1 MNARNLAQA
10 TLIAA
15 LFAAGAAAQAS
26 PMGEADLQYTQPM
39 QVQSTRSFAA
49 QQAASLGSSQGKAVA
64 NSSEGFGENVHMAGS
79 TNVDRNAVRAAAIQ
93 ASRSGSI
100 ERGDALSF

>member
-26 PMGEADLQYTQPM
+26 PMGEADAQYSQPM
-39 QVQSTRSFAA
+39 QVQSTRSFAD
-49 QQAASLGSSQGKAVA
+49 QQAASLGSSPRNAVA
-64 NSSEGFGENVHMAGS
+64 NSSEGFGENVHTAGGNA
-79 TNVDRNAVRAAAIQ
+79 TDRQAVRAAAIQ
-93 ASRSGSI
+93 ASRSGAI

>member
-26 PMGEADLQYTQPM
+26 PMGDADLQYTQPM

-49 QQAASLGSSQGKAVA
+49 QQAASLGSSKGQTVA
-64 NSSEGFGENVHMAGS
+64 NFSEGYGEGVHAAS
-79 TNVDRNAVRAAAIQ
+79 NSNTDRQAVRAAAIQ
-93 ASRSGSI
+93 AARSGEI
-100 ERGDALSF
+100 ERGDAASF

>member
-26 PMGEADLQYTQPM
+26 PMGEADLQYSQPM

-49 QQAASLGSSQGKAVA
+49 QQAASLGSSQRNTVA
-64 NSSEGFGENVHMAGS
+64 NSSEGFGENVHTAGNA
-79 TNVDRNAVRAAAIQ
+79 NVDRNAVRAAAIQ
-93 ASRSGSI
+93 ASRARGI
-100 ERGDALSF
+100 ERGDAMTY

>member
-79 TNVDRNAVRAAAIQ
+79 RNTDRQAVRAAALQ
-93 ASRSGSI
+93 AARNSSV
-100 ERGDALSF
+100 ERGDAMSY

>member
-1 MNARNLAQA
+1 MNTRNLAQA

-39 QVQSTRSFAA
+39 QVQSSRSFAA
-49 QQAASLGSSQGKAVA
+49 QQAASLGSSQRNTVA
-64 NSSEGFGENVHMAGS
+64 NSSEGYGENVHVAGNS
-79 TNVDRNAVRAAAIQ
+79 NVDRQAVRAAAVQ
-93 ASRSGSI
+93 AARSRSI
-100 ERGDALSF
+100 ERGDAMTY